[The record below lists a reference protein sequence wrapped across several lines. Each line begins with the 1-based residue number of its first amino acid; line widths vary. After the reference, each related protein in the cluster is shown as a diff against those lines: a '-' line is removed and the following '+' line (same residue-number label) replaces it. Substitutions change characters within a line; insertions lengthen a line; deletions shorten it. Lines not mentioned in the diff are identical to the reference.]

1 VKGGLDIPPETTSS
15 VPDRDELREDPGKVR
30 KIMSR
35 NASCFSPWCVAPGLL
50 ARAPAAIF
58 ALLALS
64 LGCLSAQQA
73 AAQQG
78 TAPVQRSYINP
89 FPTGDR
95 YRIVVLGDSLGDG
108 LWSGLY
114 RAFEEDTNLEFVKR
128 AKVGTGLVRNDSY
141 NWDSELPGILKDD
154 TFQIAVV
161 MFGAN
166 DDQAIRVGKD
176 WMKVG
181 SEEWRQAYGERV
193 ESFIKKLRAANVA
206 IYWVGLPVMRSPT
219 QSTDAEVMNE
229 VFREKAFIN
238 GAKYVDTWNGFT
250 DEGGRFSAY
259 GPDMTGQVKRLRA
272 DDGVHFTMR
281 GYLKLAH
288 FVEKELR
295 HDLSLAKAERN
306 IPLAGTVEEQ
316 AKVTGHDLGPV
327 PSSDAAAPDADTPA
341 AAPSPDQPAAAAE
354 APGEALQAAQA
365 DTAQDQPAP
374 LQQSQVGEVS
384 VVRPAIDTTL
394 QAAQNLA
401 PQGAAAMPEAEMITS
416 ELSDG
421 LTAVATLSSVTDIS
435 LASSK
440 PRLPL
445 SQRPYYK
452 VLIKGEQLKPKA
464 GRGDD
469 FAWPPS

>member
-1 VKGGLDIPPETTSS
+1 
-15 VPDRDELREDPGKVR
+15 
-30 KIMSR
+30 MSR

-50 ARAPAAIF
+50 ARMPAATLV
-58 ALLALS
+58 LLAL
-64 LGCLSAQQA
+64 LLACLSAQPA
-73 AAQQG
+73 AAQG

-95 YRIVVLGDSLGDG
+95 YRVVVLGDSLGDG

-128 AKVGTGLVRNDSY
+128 AKVGTGLVRSDSY
-141 NWDSELPGILKDD
+141 NWDSELSGILKDD
-154 TFQIAVV
+154 TYQIAVV

-193 ESFIKKLRAANVA
+193 ESFIKKLRAANLA

-219 QSTDAEVMNE
+219 QSTDAEMMNE

-238 GAKYVDTWNGFT
+238 GAKYIDTWNGFT
-250 DEGGRFSAY
+250 DDGGRFSAY

-295 HDLSLAKAERN
+295 HDLSLAKLERN

-327 PSSDAAAPDADTPA
+327 PSSDTAAPDADTEAGAPA
-341 AAPSPDQPAAAAE
+341 PDQSEAAAAGG
-354 APGEALQAAQA
+354 AQQAAQA
-365 DTAQDQPAP
+365 DTAQDQAAP

-384 VVRPAIDTTL
+384 VVRPAIDNTAL
-394 QAAQNLA
+394 QVGQSLT
-401 PQGAAAMPEAEMITS
+401 PQGAAAAMPEAEMITS
-416 ELSDG
+416 ELDDG
-421 LTAVATLSSVTDIS
+421 LTAVATLSSVTDFS

-464 GRGDD
+464 GRADD
-469 FAWPPS
+469 FTWPPS